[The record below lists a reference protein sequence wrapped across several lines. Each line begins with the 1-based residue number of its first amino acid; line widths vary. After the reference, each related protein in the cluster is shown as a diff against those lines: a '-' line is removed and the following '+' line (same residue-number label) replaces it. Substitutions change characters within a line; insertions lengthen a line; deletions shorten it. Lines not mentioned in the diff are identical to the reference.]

1 VSGADLSPE
10 AVADLMAPAATISV
24 GGRRAPRE
32 ARLDVSGVDLSSEA
46 VADLMAGAGLTVTAR
61 LVREPEQQ
69 EKTPQAYL
77 IARKG

>member
-1 VSGADLSPE
+1 
-10 AVADLMAPAATISV
+10 
-24 GGRRAPRE
+24 
-32 ARLDVSGVDLSSEA
+32 VSGVDLSPEA